1 MISHLKKGKSAEAKA
16 EIDSQVRGTVE
27 SIIADVERRGD
38 AAVRMYSEKFD
49 KWNPPSLRLTEGEI
63 QACIASIGRQ
73 AIEDITFAQAQIR
86 RFAQIQMLSLRDVE
100 IETLPG
106 VVLGHKNIP
115 GNSVGCYVPGGKY
128 PMVASAHMS
137 VVTAKVAGVKRVIA
151 AAPPFEGRPSPAI
164 VAAMPLGGAA
174 EIYCLGGVRAV
185 MAMALGTKQIA

>member
-1 MISHLKKGKSAEAKA
+1 MISHLKKGKSVEAKA

-106 VVLGHKNIP
+106 VVLGHRNIP
-115 GNSVGCYVPGGKY
+115 VNSVGCYVPGGKY

-137 VVTAKVAGVKRVIA
+137 VLTAKVAGVKRVIA
-151 AAPPFEGRPSPAI
+151 CAPPFDGKDNVPTT
-164 VAAMPLGGAA
+164 MP
-174 EIYCLGGVRAV
+174 
-185 MAMALGTKQIA
+185 